1 MAIFR
6 ARHQRIQ
13 KKIRRWGKRLNGQ
26 IIRFL
31 LWKSKYVSDQN
42 FVLVLSALVGLL
54 AGLAAVG
61 LKFSVHFIQHQLA
74 REEFYL
80 DGFHYWS
87 LLFPFVGLLLTIF
100 IAKILRVDLG
110 HGITDI
116 LYAISRKGG
125 KIRKSN
131 TYSRALTSVSTVG
144 FGGSAGLEAPIVMT
158 GAALGSNLAR
168 SLMLNK
174 KGRVTLLACGVAG
187 VISAI
192 FNAPI
197 AGVIFTLEVILVES
211 SAMSLIPI
219 LLASVVAKL
228 VSMGLLGEEL
238 LFSFKI
244 RDSFQAWDSLY
255 CLGLGVVLGLSSLLF
270 VGVLQRTERLMQ
282 RLQQKFGRMLAGGI
296 SLSLLILAFPHVYG
310 EGYQLILSFLEGN
323 EFHVFRRNVI
333 FTFDNLPDEWLFVLY
348 VIGIA
353 LAKMLASAVTIS
365 AGGSGGIFAPSL
377 FIGGVMGW
385 AFARLMNM
393 YGLGEISESNFTLFG
408 MCAAISGVQYAP
420 LTAIFL
426 IAELTGGYEL
436 FVPLMLVSATAYS
449 TVSYFQPHSIYTRE
463 LIRRG
468 DLVQGN
474 HDRKV
479 LRQMRITSLIERN
492 FEAIPPEG
500 TLRDVVEAV
509 KKSQRNLFPVV
520 NDEGEFVGFIPL
532 NDVRQIMFDP
542 EKQDTLK
549 VENLMRYA
557 DDFVDYSEN
566 MEQVMQRFE
575 DTGAWN
581 LPVLRKG
588 KYVGFISKSTIFNEY
603 RRVLQREE

>member
-1 MAIFR
+1 MAIFS

-61 LKFSVHFIQHQLA
+61 LKASVHFIQNQLA
-74 REEFYL
+74 REEFYR

-87 LLFPFVGLLLTIF
+87 LLFPFVGLLLTVF
-100 IAKILRVDLG
+100 IAKALRVDLG

-116 LYAISRKGG
+116 LYAISRKSG
-125 KIRKSN
+125 KIRKSDA
-131 TYSRALTSVSTVG
+131 YSRALTSVSTVG

-282 RLQQKFGRMLAGGI
+282 RLQQKFGRMLVGGLL
-296 SLSLLILAFPHVYG
+296 LSVLILAFPHVYG

-393 YGLGEISESNFTLFG
+393 YGLGDISESNFTLFG
-408 MCAAISGVQYAP
+408 MCAAISGVQHAP

-520 NDEGEFVGFIPL
+520 NGEGEFVGFIPL

-603 RRVLQREE
+603 RRVLQKEE